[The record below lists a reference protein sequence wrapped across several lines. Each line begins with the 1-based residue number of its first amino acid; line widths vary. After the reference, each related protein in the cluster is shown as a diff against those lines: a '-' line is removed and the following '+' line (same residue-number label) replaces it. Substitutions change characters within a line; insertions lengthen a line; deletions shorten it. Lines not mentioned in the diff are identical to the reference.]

1 MKAELL
7 YKIADIINSNS
18 STHHAVVPC
27 SRHDYM
33 VQEGNRLVKSS
44 CLVLRIMLSGKVKNH
59 VTRSFWNIY
68 EKDIDKVIMK
78 LCRRDR
84 AFAERVAQ
92 RALTAQGYHEDLSSR
107 QQLCRAHLKV
117 RTYRPGCGSAHTS
130 CILQFPQI
138 EDWQQRLLPLRGR

>member
-7 YKIADIINSNS
+7 YRIADIINSNS

-33 VQEGNRLVKSS
+33 VQEGNKLVKSS

-78 LCRRDR
+78 ICRRDSS
-84 AFAERVAQ
+84 FAERVAQ
-92 RALTAQGYHEDLSSR
+92 RALTAQDVDLLIRRSSFNS
-107 QQLCRAHLKV
+107 LK
-117 RTYRPGCGSAHTS
+117 
-130 CILQFPQI
+130 
-138 EDWQQRLLPLRGR
+138 LRIGNGAFYIYTDDQS

>member
-7 YKIADIINSNS
+7 YQIADIINQNS
-18 STHHAVVPC
+18 TTHYAVVPT

-44 CLVLRIMLSGKVKNH
+44 CLVLHIMLKGKVKCH
-59 VTRSFWNIY
+59 VSRTFWKIY
-68 EKDIDKVIMK
+68 EKDIEKVIMK

-92 RALTAQGYHEDLSSR
+92 RALTAQDVDLLIRRSSFTS
-107 QQLCRAHLKV
+107 LK
-117 RTYRPGCGSAHTS
+117 
-130 CILQFPQI
+130 
-138 EDWQQRLLPLRGR
+138 LRIGNGAFYIYTDDQS

>member
-18 STHHAVVPC
+18 SIHHAVVPC

-33 VQEGNRLVKSS
+33 VQEGNKLVKSS

-68 EKDIDKVIMK
+68 EKDIDKVILK
-78 LCRRDR
+78 LCRRDK
-84 AFAERVAQ
+84 AFAERIAQ
-92 RALTAQGYHEDLSSR
+92 CALTAHDVDLLVRRSSFNS
-107 QQLCRAHLKV
+107 LK
-117 RTYRPGCGSAHTS
+117 
-130 CILQFPQI
+130 
-138 EDWQQRLLPLRGR
+138 LRIGNGAFYLYTDDQS

>member
-7 YKIADIINSNS
+7 YRIADIINSNS

-33 VQEGNRLVKSS
+33 VQEGNRLVKAS

-78 LCRRDR
+78 ICRRDSS
-84 AFAERVAQ
+84 FAERISK
-92 RALTAQGYHEDLSSR
+92 LEPTAQDVDLLIR
-107 QQLCRAHLKV
+107 RASFNSLRLKI
-117 RTYRPGCGSAHTS
+117 GNSAFY
-130 CILQFPQI
+130 LYV
-138 EDWQQRLLPLRGR
+138 EGK

>member
-7 YKIADIINSNS
+7 YQIADIINQNS
-18 STHHAVVPC
+18 TTHYAVVRTY
-27 SRHDYM
+27 RHDYM

-44 CLVLRIMLSGKVKNH
+44 CLVLHIMLKGKVKCH
-59 VTRSFWNIY
+59 VSRTFWKIY

-92 RALTAQGYHEDLSSR
+92 RALTAQDVDLLIRRSSFNS
-107 QQLCRAHLKV
+107 LK
-117 RTYRPGCGSAHTS
+117 
-130 CILQFPQI
+130 
-138 EDWQQRLLPLRGR
+138 LRIGNGAFYIYTDDQS